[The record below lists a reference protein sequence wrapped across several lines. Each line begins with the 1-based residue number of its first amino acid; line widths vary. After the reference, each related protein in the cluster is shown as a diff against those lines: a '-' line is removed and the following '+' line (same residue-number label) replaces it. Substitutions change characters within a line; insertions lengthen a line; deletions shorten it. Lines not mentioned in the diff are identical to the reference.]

1 MLASDWHKVDALLSD
16 HPKEVAHLLFDAQEF
31 PLAKKLVDTH
41 KNPDSDLKL
50 VRMNWYISIL
60 G

>member
-1 MLASDWHKVDALLSD
+1 MLASDWHKVDALLLD

-50 VRMNWYISIL
+50 VRNDLRY
-60 G
+60 